1 MTFNYPNGQPYTGSK
16 QASKPNMSLGT
27 SNRGMT
33 LEGDI
38 NVANQYYLE
47 IGRAVIHKK
56 PTPIQIVKVNYP
68 DRAAAKITEAYFTQA
83 STTDYN
89 GLYDGRYIDFDA
101 KETANKQSFP
111 LKNVHAHQ
119 VEHLRHIH
127 TQQGLAVFIIRF
139 TVRQETFVIPA
150 TLLFQYWDNQ
160 DTGRKSIPYDAF
172 VEQGILITPGL
183 QIQAPYL
190 DAIDQL
196 LAKGEQNG

>member
-1 MTFNYPNGQPYTGSK
+1 MTFNYPNGQRYTGPKKVAKSALS
-16 QASKPNMSLGT
+16 QGT

-38 NVANQYYLE
+38 NIANQYYLE
-47 IGRAVIHKK
+47 TGRAVIHKK
-56 PTPIQIVKVNYP
+56 PTPIQIVKVHYP

-89 GLYDGRYIDFDA
+89 GLYAGRYIDFDA
-101 KETANKQSFP
+101 KETANKHSFP

-119 VEHLRHIH
+119 VAHLRQIH
-127 TQQGLAVFIIRF
+127 TQQGIAIFIIRF
-139 TVRQETFVIPA
+139 SVRQETFVIPA

-160 DTGRKSIPYDAF
+160 DTGRKSIPYEDF
-172 VEQGILITPGL
+172 VTYGVRVTPGL
-183 QIQAPYL
+183 QIQTPYL

>member
-1 MTFNYPNGQPYTGSK
+1 MTFNYPNGQSYPGPQRPVKSSLDTG
-16 QASKPNMSLGT
+16 A

-47 IGRAVIHKK
+47 TGRAVIYKK
-56 PTPIQIVKVNYP
+56 PTPIQIVKVHYP
-68 DRAAAKITEAYFTQA
+68 ERAAAKITEAYFTQA

-89 GLYDGRYIDFDA
+89 GIYAGKYVDFDA
-101 KETANKQSFP
+101 KETANMQSFP

-119 VEHLRHIH
+119 VNHLRQI
-127 TQQGLAVFIIRF
+127 QIQKGIAVFIIRF
-139 TVRQETFVIPA
+139 TARQETFVIPA

-160 DTGRKSIPYDAF
+160 DTGRKSIPYEEF
-172 VEQGILITPGL
+172 VTHGELIHPGL
-183 QIQAPYL
+183 QIRAPYL

>member
-1 MTFNYPNGQPYTGSK
+1 MTFNYPNGQPYTGPK
-16 QASKPNMSLGT
+16 QTKKSSLSLGT

-56 PTPIQIVKVNYP
+56 PTPVQIVKVNYP
-68 DRAAAKITEAYFTQA
+68 ERAAAKITEAYFTQA

-89 GLYDGRYIDFDA
+89 GVYAGRYIDFDA
-101 KETANKQSFP
+101 KETANQQSFP

-119 VEHLRHIH
+119 VAHLRQIH

-139 TVRQETFVIPA
+139 TARQETFVIPA

-172 VEQGILITPGL
+172 VEHGVQVTPGL

-196 LAKGEQNG
+196 LAKGEHNG

>member
-1 MTFNYPNGQPYTGSK
+1 MTFNYPNGQPYTGPQRPAK
-16 QASKPNMSLGT
+16 ASLQSRA

-38 NVANQYYLE
+38 NVANQYYRD

-56 PTPIQIVKVNYP
+56 PTPVQIVKVHYP
-68 DRAAAKITEAYFTQA
+68 ERAAAKITEAYFTQA

-89 GLYDGRYIDFDA
+89 GIYLGRYIDFDA
-101 KETANKQSFP
+101 KETAHKQSFP

-119 VEHLRHIH
+119 VAHLRQIQ

-139 TVRQETFVIPA
+139 TARQETFVIPA

-160 DTGRKSIPYDAF
+160 ETGRKSIPYDAF
-172 VEQGILITPGL
+172 VTHGVRVTPGL
-183 QIQAPYL
+183 QISTPYL